1 MQKRTETEMLS
12 DFIGGISTMIDASTQ
27 LVHARLNP
35 KFMAIRDM
43 LNLIRDDTV
52 KLLKGEK

>member
-1 MQKRTETEMLS
+1 MKRTETEMLS

-27 LVHARLNP
+27 IVHARMNP

-43 LNLIRDDTV
+43 LNTIKDDV
-52 KLLKGEK
+52 VNLMKGK